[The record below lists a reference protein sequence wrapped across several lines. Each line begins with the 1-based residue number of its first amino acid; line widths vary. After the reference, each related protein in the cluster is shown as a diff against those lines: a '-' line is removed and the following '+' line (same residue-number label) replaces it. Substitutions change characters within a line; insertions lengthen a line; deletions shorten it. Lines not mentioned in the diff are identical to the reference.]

1 MLRLIPAA
9 LHRRGLRFAHLVR
22 ACWRRLA
29 KPQLRGCTVIASDIE
44 GRLLLVRLSYGPDMW
59 SLPGGGIRRGETPED
74 AARREL
80 REETGCEA
88 HATTLL
94 GVHDETSFGAPC
106 RVHVFATRISNVP
119 APDRREVIET
129 RLFPPH
135 SLPEPLS
142 AKTRKRLALLSRQS

>member
-1 MLRLIPAA
+1 M
-9 LHRRGLRFAHLVR
+9 
-22 ACWRRLA
+22 
-29 KPQLRGCTVIASDIE
+29 IASDIE
-44 GRLLLVRLSYGPDMW
+44 GRLLLVRLSYGPDAW

-80 REETGCEA
+80 LEEAGCEA

-94 GVHDETSFGAPC
+94 GVQDETSFGAPS
-106 RVHVFATRISNVP
+106 RVHVFATRISSVP
-119 APDRREVIET
+119 SPDRREVLEA

-142 AKTRKRLALLSRQS
+142 AKTRKRLELLGPPS